1 MYGMPSIPRKD
12 PQPLTIIPARRDCGA
27 RLASIKDTGQA
38 KKTGEAGLGMAQPFV
53 LSPHRAFVHAGV
65 MAINPIGSEPNGTAV
80 ISRVNAGSV
89 EPPCFDNDADK
100 VAGVQKKGTDPTPPK
115 KRTFVSR
122 PRRSSQFHTE

>member
-1 MYGMPSIPRKD
+1 MFSGSPRRPCPD
-12 PQPLTIIPARRDCGA
+12 IYRLLT
-27 RLASIKDTGQA
+27 DTGQA

-65 MAINPIGSEPNGTAV
+65 TAINPIGSEPIGTAA

-100 VAGVQKKGTDPTPPK
+100 VAGV
-115 KRTFVSR
+115 
-122 PRRSSQFHTE
+122 